1 MDMGGGGGVEKNLAT
16 ETEGSAE
23 AVGGGG
29 PAVLSVERLRSI

>member
-1 MDMGGGGGVEKNLAT
+1 MGEEGGIEKNLST

-29 PAVLSVERLRSI
+29 PAVLSVEMLRRI